1 MPAWKSAAT
10 GPRAGAALLAAALL
24 AAACIPGTAAGGTR
38 GEDITIGV
46 HYILV
51 WLQDGR
57 VTVREIIH
65 IVNNGTAAL
74 ENGTRVKV
82 SMPSRFTDLESP
94 HVCCLENTDY
104 GFDLL
109 LPVTLAPNDTFT
121 LDMIYRLV
129 DEGGRATLSKR
140 VMYPTE
146 SLYVMLQTSTLE
158 VEEVSGLPLL
168 DTFESEEG
176 TVSAYG
182 REGGVKPGFEFSVTV
197 LSPAARGP
205 GIWLWLGIGLIMLPI
220 VGAVVLASRR
230 REDVEKL
237 LAEREAIADVLTKLE
252 EDYKSGQLSEIAY
265 LRARLKFLEKLEKL
279 NKKLAEL
286 GVKGEG
292 GGEE

>member
-1 MPAWKSAAT
+1 MPRWKRVT
-10 GPRAGAALLAAALL
+10 LLAAALL
-24 AAACIPGTAAGGTR
+24 AATCVPGTTAVGTG

-57 VTVREIIH
+57 ITVREIIH
-65 IVNNGTAAL
+65 IVNNGTTAL
-74 ENGTRVKV
+74 GNGTRVRV
-82 SMPSRFTDLESP
+82 SMPFRFTDLESA
-94 HVCCLENTDY
+94 HACCLENTDY

-109 LPVTLAPNDTFT
+109 LPVALAPNETFT

-129 DEGGRATLSKR
+129 DEGGRAALSKR

-146 SLYVMLQTSTLE
+146 SIYVMLQTSTLE

-176 TVSAYG
+176 MISVYG
-182 REGGVKPGFEFSVTV
+182 MVGGVKPGFEFSVTV

-205 GIWLWLGIGLIMLPI
+205 GIWLWLGMGLIMLPI

-237 LAEREAIADVLTKLE
+237 LAEREAITDVLTKLE

-279 NKKLAEL
+279 NRKLAEL
-286 GVKGEG
+286 GVEREEG
-292 GGEE
+292 GGE